1 MSASGPRP
9 PFDALPRNV
18 STSLILPYVTS
29 DDWLNF
35 RLASRSCY
43 EIVHGTPEDGGTGN
57 AVTADGGDDGG
68 SLWRLALVRDYQFDE
83 SSDADLFNQSFRFPA
98 NSHSDAF
105 LSTNDMFRACDSFI
119 SWKHWRKI
127 DILFHERRCVSS
139 CC

>member
-83 SSDADLFNQSFRFPA
+83 SSDADLFHQSFRFPA
-98 NSHSDAF
+98 DSHSDAF
-105 LSTNDMFRACDSFI
+105 LSTNDMFRGSNSFI
-119 SWKHWRKI
+119 SWKHWRKV